1 MPQVITPSPA
11 CVSGLFLKSR
21 RRQPKALGL
30 VNGRLVKH
38 SLSPRNTKPQEGVI
52 VIEHTKDC
60 LLKEAGQ
67 CTCDAMTDEQIDDE
81 LLEKEEA
88 KD

>member
-1 MPQVITPSPA
+1 
-11 CVSGLFLKSR
+11 
-21 RRQPKALGL
+21 
-30 VNGRLVKH
+30 
-38 SLSPRNTKPQEGVI
+38 

-60 LLKEAGQ
+60 LIDVAGG
-67 CTCDAMTDEQIDDE
+67 CTCDAITDEQIDAE

>member
-1 MPQVITPSPA
+1 
-11 CVSGLFLKSR
+11 
-21 RRQPKALGL
+21 
-30 VNGRLVKH
+30 
-38 SLSPRNTKPQEGVI
+38 

-60 LLKEAGQ
+60 LLEEAGQ
-67 CTCDAMTDEQIDDE
+67 CTCDAMTDEQIDVE